1 MIVYLPIGPMMIPFH
16 IPTHNELQQILQR
29 QDQQNQIQQQR
40 DDRRAQQRVLYTTN
54 RSLAAPENPENRDRI
69 VVVVE
74 PGAVHQFVKRVY
86 LIAIIWILIA
96 CLAWAA
102 IILTEFNFEKASRI
116 PRFVWLMLAF
126 FFIMTMVCIP
136 ELNYV
141 LQPCSVVMT
150 LCIVF
155 FIIMAGFYLAL
166 GITILQ
172 FLQGVLITML
182 LLIALHTYGAMAPQ
196 QCVPSVI
203 ILVLLLI
210 ILTIILSVQL
220 IILPFVKSS
229 TLYYAFLLLF
239 FFFLLLSTVFN
250 SQYIHGR
257 FDIVPL
263 NDALHCAMSIFIQF
277 SFLMFL
283 LEHTYRLIRKGNA

>member
-1 MIVYLPIGPMMIPFH
+1 MNVYPTMIPFH

-29 QDQQNQIQQQR
+29 QEQQNQIQQQQ
-40 DDRRAQQRVLYTTN
+40 DERRAQQRVLYTTN

-74 PGAVHQFVKRVY
+74 PAAVQEFVKRVY
-86 LIAIIWILIA
+86 LTALIMILIA
-96 CLAWAA
+96 CLAWVL
-102 IILTEFNFEKASRI
+102 IIVTEFDFGKATRI

-126 FFIMTMVCIP
+126 FFLMTMICIP
-136 ELNYV
+136 ELNYI
-141 LQPCSVVMT
+141 LQPCSVTMT

-155 FIIMAGFYLAL
+155 FTIMAGFYLVL
-166 GITILQ
+166 GFTILQ
-172 FLQGVLITML
+172 FLQGVLITTLM
-182 LLIALHTYGAMAPQ
+182 LIALHAYGARAPQ

-203 ILVLLLI
+203 VFVLLFI
-210 ILTIILSVQL
+210 ILTIILSIQL
-220 IILPFVKSS
+220 IMLPFVKSP

-239 FFFLLLSTVFN
+239 FFFLVLSNVFS

-263 NDALHCAMSIFIQF
+263 NETLHCAMSIFIQF
-277 SFLMFL
+277 SFFMFL
-283 LEHTYRLIRKGNA
+283 LEHTYKLI